1 MKNSLLLTLIAAGV
15 SVVAAMIA
23 VCAAKKS
30 KGWGICDEDDDDWD
44 DWDDCDED
52 CDCYDCCDCCDD
64 TDEEEADE
72 KPEKKKLRKI
82 PRKKK
87 NPMKKTKLQ
96 MIRKINLPET
106 LY

>member
-44 DWDDCDED
+44 NWDDCDED

-64 TDEEEADE
+64 TDDEEETDE
-72 KPEKKKLRKI
+72 RKL
-82 PRKKK
+82 
-87 NPMKKTKLQ
+87 
-96 MIRKINLPET
+96 
-106 LY
+106 